1 MLVGVKSATATSKKE
16 NTQANPKLGYSD
28 EQTLWKGSGKGFP
41 FLIFNFLKKG
51 LIFVELRLCTL
62 PRKP

>member
-41 FLIFNFLKKG
+41 FLIFYFLKKG
-51 LIFVELRLCTL
+51 INFR
-62 PRKP
+62 